1 MPYLLDSKMNN
12 TNGFTVIELMAVV
25 AIVSIL
31 AVVALAAYSD
41 YAVRG
46 KVAEAMGFAAEAKTK
61 VSEYYYINKDM
72 PLSNSEAG
80 LPAPAEYEDRY
91 EFIRTLEL
99 STSDPYG
106 IITITFKLPGTKADY
121 KRLQLTP
128 TTTDG
133 IIYWR
138 CSPPIDNGIDTN
150 QVPANCRG

>member
-1 MPYLLDSKMNN
+1 MKHK
-12 TNGFTVIELMAVV
+12 NGFTVIELMAVV
-25 AIVSIL
+25 AIFSIL

-46 KVAEAMGFAAEAKTK
+46 KVAEAMGFAVEAKTK
-61 VSEYYYINKDM
+61 VSEYYYNNKDM

-80 LPAPAEYEDRY
+80 LPAPAEYDKY

-99 STSDPYG
+99 SSSDPYG
-106 IITITFKLPGTKADY
+106 IITITFKLPGTKADH

-138 CSPPIDNGIDTN
+138 CSPPIDNGIDIN
-150 QVPANCRG
+150 QVPPNCRG

>member
-1 MPYLLDSKMNN
+1 MDNTMNDH
-12 TNGFTVIELMAVV
+12 NGFTVIELMAVV

-41 YAVRG
+41 YSVRN
-46 KVAEAMGFAAEAKTK
+46 KVAEAMGVAAEAKTK
-61 VSEYYYINKDM
+61 VSEYYYNNDGM
-72 PLSNSEAG
+72 PMSNSQAG
-80 LPAPAEYEDRY
+80 LPAPSEYDRH

-106 IITITFKLPGTKADY
+106 VITITFKLPGTKADH

-138 CSPPIDNGIDTN
+138 CSPPIDNGIDIN
-150 QVPANCRG
+150 QLPPNCRG